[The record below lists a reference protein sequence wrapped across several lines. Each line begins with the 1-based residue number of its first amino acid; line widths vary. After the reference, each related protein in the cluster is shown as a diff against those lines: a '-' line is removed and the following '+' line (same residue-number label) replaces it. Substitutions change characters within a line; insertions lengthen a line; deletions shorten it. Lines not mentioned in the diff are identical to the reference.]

1 MQKVLYIKISEGS
14 VSDMNQNN
22 TLKQQ
27 VRRNGTRYFVD
38 IPTEVLNDLML
49 DEGTTIKFVKEND
62 TYSIVRDDSERDSIP
77 MIISLVD
84 RTLERHG
91 EIIQGLI
98 ER

>member
-1 MQKVLYIKISEGS
+1 
-14 VSDMNQNN
+14 MNQNN